1 MACRRVDS
9 SSGWRILVSCG
20 ASSGVISPVGGGFG
34 TLVRCSAGGFFQ
46 WVEESG
52 RLEACQRVDSSSD
65 WGIWDCGVLLVRLW
79 RDGVLVCWA
88 SVAAARLVGW
98 VGVAR
103 LVRLDCGDWCGW
115 TAATGLAGLR
125 RLVRRGCSGWAG
137 AAGA

>member
-52 RLEACQRVDSSSD
+52 RLEACQRVDSSSG
-65 WGIWDCGVLLVRLW
+65 WKFWDCEW
-79 RDGVLVCWA
+79 LVC
-88 SVAAARLVGW
+88 GW
-98 VGVAR
+98 IIP
-103 LVRLDCGDWCGW
+103 
-115 TAATGLAGLR
+115 ATGGFGTA
-125 RLVRRGCSGWAG
+125 VCFW
-137 AAGA
+137 